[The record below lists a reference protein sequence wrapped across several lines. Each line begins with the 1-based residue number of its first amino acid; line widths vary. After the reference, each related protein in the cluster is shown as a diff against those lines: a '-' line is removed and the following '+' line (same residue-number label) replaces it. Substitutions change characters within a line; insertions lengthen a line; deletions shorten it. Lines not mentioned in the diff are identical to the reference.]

1 MDSTQI
7 TPTHVSDEEAN
18 LLAMELVY
26 TSAIQLD
33 LLEIMAKA
41 GPGAFLSPK
50 QLLRPRNVERL
61 HGLGPVCKFFTKN
74 EDGVS
79 LSPLHVLSHD
89 KVVAESWYCLKD
101 AVLEGGDP
109 FHKAHGMDV
118 FEYNGTDPRFNK
130 AFNRGMSGHS
140 TITMKKILETYDGF
154 EGIKTLVDVGGGI
167 GASLHLHAIVS
178 KYPSIK
184 GINFDLPHVI
194 NNAPSCPGVEH
205 VGGDMFQS
213 FPKGDAI
220 FMKWICHSF
229 NDENCLKLLKRCYE
243 SLPEN
248 GKVIV
253 ADCIHS
259 DYPDASPATKFA
271 ALFDCFMLRGNL
283 GRERTSKEFEA
294 LAKGAG
300 FQAFQ
305 VKCSAFS
312 SRLNKNRMET
322 SIPWVEC
329 TCLTITY
336 FTLIKINLEIY

>member
-1 MDSTQI
+1 
-7 TPTHVSDEEAN
+7 
-18 LLAMELVY
+18 
-26 TSAIQLD
+26 
-33 LLEIMAKA
+33 
-41 GPGAFLSPK
+41 
-50 QLLRPRNVERL
+50 
-61 HGLGPVCKFFTKN
+61 
-74 EDGVS
+74 
-79 LSPLHVLSHD
+79 
-89 KVVAESWYCLKD
+89 
-101 AVLEGGDP
+101 
-109 FHKAHGMDV
+109 
-118 FEYNGTDPRFNK
+118 
-130 AFNRGMSGHS
+130 MSGHS

-167 GASLHLHAIVS
+167 GASLHAIVS

-194 NNAPSCPGVEH
+194 NNAPSYPGVEH
-205 VGGDMFQS
+205 
-213 FPKGDAI
+213 
-220 FMKWICHSF
+220 WICHSF
-229 NDENCLKLLKRCYE
+229 NDENCLKFLKKCYE
-243 SLPEN
+243 SLLEN

-312 SRLNKNRMET
+312 T
-322 SIPWVEC
+322 H
-329 TCLTITY
+329 
-336 FTLIKINLEIY
+336 IKEFLKSA